1 MLYIFTSS
9 LLQFS
14 TYLLFQVLTN
24 FVDINFGLS
33 PLLMWAMAQFEA
45 SASSS
50 ADEECWKLP
59 EQDFVWDTASEL
71 ALFQVP
77 AYCHVHW
84 SVGAG

>member
-1 MLYIFTSS
+1 
-9 LLQFS
+9 
-14 TYLLFQVLTN
+14 
-24 FVDINFGLS
+24 
-33 PLLMWAMAQFEA
+33 MAQFEA

-59 EQDFVWDTASEL
+59 EQDFAWDTASEL

-77 AYCHVHW
+77 ANCHVHW